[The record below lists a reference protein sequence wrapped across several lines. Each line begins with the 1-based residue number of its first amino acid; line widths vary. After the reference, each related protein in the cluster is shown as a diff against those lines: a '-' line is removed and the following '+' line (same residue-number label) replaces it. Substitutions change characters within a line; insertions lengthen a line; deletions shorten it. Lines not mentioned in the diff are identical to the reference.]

1 MNLDLTFFAEIIAFA
16 LFVWLTMRYLWP
28 PLMQAMDER
37 AKKIADGLAAAERAM
52 RDLELAQ
59 ERAVSVLHDARREA
73 ATIVEGASQRAN
85 ELLERAEKAAAEQ
98 SARELQHGREE
109 LDRAREQA
117 RMVLQKDVA
126 SLALEAARQIIAH
139 EIDPERHAALL
150 KSVAERLQ

>member
-109 LDRAREQA
+109 LDRAR
-117 RMVLQKDVA
+117 
-126 SLALEAARQIIAH
+126 
-139 EIDPERHAALL
+139 
-150 KSVAERLQ
+150 